1 MVKPML
7 GQVIECM
14 TGPQSVWIKTK
25 SGKDIYCGFVGNLK
39 DAVYDKTAAV
49 ERINLHIDM
58 FNPEI
63 RKAGKVEYKQRGKKI
78 EPKDAIHFEYSNLIQ
93 DIWQEITIEG

>member
-25 SGKDIYCGFVGNLK
+25 SGQDLYCGYVGNLK
-39 DAVYDKTAAV
+39 DTDYDKTAAV
-49 ERINLHIDM
+49 EGISLHIEM
-58 FNPEI
+58 FNREWQQ
-63 RKAGKVEYKQRGKKI
+63 AGKVKYTAKGKRI
-78 EPKDAIHFEYSNLIQ
+78 DPKDSIHYEYSGLVQ